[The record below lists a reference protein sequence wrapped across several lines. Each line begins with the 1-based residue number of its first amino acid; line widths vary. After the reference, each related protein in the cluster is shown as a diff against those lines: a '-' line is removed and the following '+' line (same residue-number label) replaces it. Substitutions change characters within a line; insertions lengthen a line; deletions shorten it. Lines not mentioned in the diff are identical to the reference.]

1 MAALSTP
8 INTTKVANTIQSSSR
23 NVGVLC
29 TASTINKWSKHK
41 PIRYPKVDGLLE
53 KEWRGTTAD
62 ILQNIIYGLKV
73 GTGGMNWKDLH
84 NTNYEYVGRPTGGA
98 NAPYRLGDF
107 RGYDHDARPSLYG
120 FPGNEEFY
128 YWDVEGSLSITI
140 INDWNGTN
148 TTGINLSDLTD
159 LNDAYDIADYYP
171 CVMIGTWVHACYNKT
186 LMSLEKTYTPLKYN
200 DVQYSNFAVDIDEP
214 ELQVEQMQTVS
225 FFLIR
230 QIKDTLID
238 LSNWVNIAD
247 LAENRS
253 IIGIP
258 ECVGLQL
265 ESRRY
270 EKIYIPVATSF
281 KASQRTGVSIN
292 WMWEDLIPDTSQE
305 INIAVSTDGG
315 DYFGSFKTITWTPG
329 GSILELSSITP
340 QSYQVQM
347 TWQEMGI
354 IPLPG
359 QKFESVHVRMTT
371 ESGSHTSI
379 FSNVTVE

>member
-53 KEWRGTTAD
+53 NEWRGTTAD

-120 FPGNEEFY
+120 FPGNDEFY
-128 YWDVEGSLSITI
+128 YWDANGNLSITI

-171 CVMIGTWVHACYNKT
+171 CVMIGTWVHACYNT
-186 LMSLEKTYTPLKYN
+186 ILSGETVETERVYTTLKYN
-200 DVQYSNFAVDIDEP
+200 DVQYSTFAVDIDEP

-230 QIKDTLID
+230 QIQDTLID
-238 LSNWVNIAD
+238 LRNWVNIAD

-281 KASQRTGVSIN
+281 KASQSTGVSIN

-315 DYFGSFKTITWTPG
+315 DYFGGFKTITWTPG
-329 GSILELSSITP
+329 GSI

>member
-120 FPGNEEFY
+120 FPGNDEFY
-128 YWDVEGSLSITI
+128 YWDANGNLSITI

-171 CVMIGTWVHACYNKT
+171 CVMIGTWVHACYNKMLSNSIT
-186 LMSLEKTYTPLKYN
+186 EQERVYTTLKYN
-200 DVQYSNFAVDIDEP
+200 EVQYQTFAVDIDEP

-238 LSNWVNIAD
+238 LRNWVNIAD

-281 KASQRTGVSIN
+281 KASQSTGVSIN

-315 DYFGSFKTITWTPG
+315 NYISGFKTITWTPG
-329 GSILELSSITP
+329 GSI
-340 QSYQVQM
+340 QSYWVQM
-347 TWQEMGI
+347 TWQEMSI

>member
-120 FPGNEEFY
+120 FPGNDEFY
-128 YWDVEGSLSITI
+128 YWDADGSLSITI

-186 LMSLEKTYTPLKYN
+186 LMSPERTYTPLKYN

-230 QIKDTLID
+230 QIQDTLID
-238 LSNWVNIAD
+238 LRNWVNIAD
-247 LAENRS
+247 LAENIS

-270 EKIYIPVATSF
+270 EKIYIPVCASF
-281 KASQRTGVSIN
+281 RASQTAGIVIT
-292 WMWEDLIPDTSQE
+292 WGWQDLIPDTAQD
-305 INIAVSTDGG
+305 INIAISTDGG
-315 DYFGSFKTITWTPG
+315 DYFGGFKNITWAPG
-329 GSILELSSITP
+329 SSVNQYTVYIT
-340 QSYQVQM
+340 
-347 TWQEMGI
+347 WKEMGI

>member
-84 NTNYEYVGRPTGGA
+84 NTKYEYVGRPTGGA

-120 FPGNEEFY
+120 FPGNDEYY
-128 YWDVEGSLSITI
+128 YWDAEGSLSITI

-186 LMSLEKTYTPLKYN
+186 LMSPERTYTPLKYN

-230 QIKDTLID
+230 QIQDTLID
-238 LSNWVNIAD
+238 LRNWVNIAD

-270 EKIYIPVATSF
+270 EKIYIPVCASF
-281 KASQRTGVSIN
+281 RASQTAGIVIT
-292 WMWEDLIPDTSQE
+292 WGWQDLIPDTAQD
-305 INIAVSTDGG
+305 INIAISTDGG
-315 DYFGSFKTITWTPG
+315 DYFGGFKNITWAPG
-329 GSILELSSITP
+329 SSVNQYTVYIT
-340 QSYQVQM
+340 
-347 TWQEMGI
+347 WKEMGI

-359 QKFESVHVRMTT
+359 QTFESVHVRMTT

>member
-120 FPGNEEFY
+120 FPGNDEYY
-128 YWDVEGSLSITI
+128 YWDAEGSLSITI

-186 LMSLEKTYTPLKYN
+186 LMSPERTYTPLKYN

-270 EKIYIPVATSF
+270 EKIYIPVCASF
-281 KASQRTGVSIN
+281 RASQTAGIVIT
-292 WMWEDLIPDTSQE
+292 WGWQDLIPDTAQD
-305 INIAVSTDGG
+305 INIAISTDGG
-315 DYFGSFKTITWTPG
+315 DYFGGFKNITWAPG
-329 GSILELSSITP
+329 SSVNQYTVYIT
-340 QSYQVQM
+340 
-347 TWQEMGI
+347 WKEMGI

-359 QKFESVHVRMTT
+359 QTFESVHVRMTT

>member
-53 KEWRGTTAD
+53 KEWRGTTTD

-120 FPGNEEFY
+120 FPGNDEFY

>member
-120 FPGNEEFY
+120 FPGNDEFY
-128 YWDVEGSLSITI
+128 YWDADGSLSITI

-186 LMSLEKTYTPLKYN
+186 LMSPERTYTPLKYN

-230 QIKDTLID
+230 QIQDTLID
-238 LSNWVNIAD
+238 LRNWVNIAD

-270 EKIYIPVATSF
+270 EKIYIPVCASF
-281 KASQRTGVSIN
+281 RASQTAGIVIT
-292 WMWEDLIPDTSQE
+292 WGWQDLIPDTAQD
-305 INIAVSTDGG
+305 INIAISTDGG
-315 DYFGSFKTITWTPG
+315 DYFGGFKNITWAPG
-329 GSILELSSITP
+329 SSVNQYTVYIT
-340 QSYQVQM
+340 
-347 TWQEMGI
+347 WKEMGI

>member
-53 KEWRGTTAD
+53 NEWRGTTAD

-84 NTNYEYVGRPTGGA
+84 NTNYDYVGRPTGGA

-120 FPGNEEFY
+120 FPGNDEYY
-128 YWDVEGSLSITI
+128 YWDAEGSLSITI

-200 DVQYSNFAVDIDEP
+200 EVQYSNFAVDIDEP

-230 QIKDTLID
+230 QIQDTLID
-238 LSNWVNIAD
+238 LRNWVNIAD

-258 ECVGLQL
+258 ECIGLQL

-270 EKIYIPVATSF
+270 EKIYIPVCDTF
-281 KASQRTGVSIN
+281 RASQTAGVVIT
-292 WMWEDLIPDTSQE
+292 WGWQDLIPETAQDIS
-305 INIAVSTDGG
+305 IAISTDGG
-315 DYFGSFKTITWTPG
+315 NYFGGFKSITWAPD
-329 GSILELSSITP
+329 SSINQYTI
-340 QSYQVQM
+340 YI
-347 TWQEMGI
+347 TWEEMGI
-354 IPLPG
+354 IPLPD
-359 QKFESVHVRMTT
+359 QTFESVHVRMTT

>member
-120 FPGNEEFY
+120 FPGNDEFY

>member
-62 ILQNIIYGLKV
+62 IFQNIIYGLKV
-73 GTGGMNWKDLH
+73 GTGGTNWKDLH
-84 NTNYEYVGRPTGGA
+84 NTDYKYVGRPTGGA

-120 FPGNEEFY
+120 FPGNDEFY

-186 LMSLEKTYTPLKYN
+186 LTSLEKTYTPLKYN
-200 DVQYSNFAVDIDEP
+200 EVQYSNFAVDIDEP

-230 QIKDTLID
+230 KIKDTLID
-238 LSNWVNIAD
+238 LTNWVNIAD
-247 LAENRS
+247 LIENRS

-270 EKIYIPVATSF
+270 EKIYIPVCASF
-281 KASQRTGVSIN
+281 RASQTAGVVIT
-292 WMWEDLIPDTSQE
+292 WGWQDLIPDTAQD
-305 INIAVSTDGG
+305 INIAISTDGG
-315 DYFGSFKTITWTPG
+315 GYFGGVKNITWAPG
-329 GSILELSSITP
+329 SSVSQYIVYIT
-340 QSYQVQM
+340 
-347 TWQEMGI
+347 WDEMGI

-359 QKFESVHVRMTT
+359 QTFESVRVRMTT